1 MRHPPHTAHSEC
13 GGHGPSQPESYAV
26 PCDFCDEFAGR
37 PTRFT
42 QLYGERSRLLYAD
55 DTFVVFPTLG
65 QIGLLYLLI
74 APRRHIWCMA
84 HLLPDEIVR
93 LENLLGRLCE
103 RLAPFGQ
110 VVGFEHGATGPVG
123 GSNSVSHAHFHL
135 LAVPAAIDMRRFFD
149 PADPVCGAPTLGA
162 CYRRLAD
169 AQQYL
174 LSCDP
179 AGGIRYLDTTALA
192 GKYPS
197 QFFRRA
203 LAAYLG
209 TAGTW
214 DWRACGV
221 EPELL
226 DTLRRFSGGIL

>member
-1 MRHPPHTAHSEC
+1 M
-13 GGHGPSQPESYAV
+13 V
-26 PCDFCDEFAGR
+26 
-37 PTRFT
+37 
-42 QLYGERSRLLYAD
+42 
-55 DTFVVFPTLG
+55 
-65 QIGLLYLLI
+65 
-74 APRRHIWCMA
+74 
-84 HLLPDEIVR
+84 HLLPNEIVR

-149 PADPVCGAPTLGA
+149 PADPVCSAATLGA

-179 AGGIRYLDTTALA
+179 AGVIRYLDTTALA

-226 DTLRRFSGGIL
+226 DTLRRLSI